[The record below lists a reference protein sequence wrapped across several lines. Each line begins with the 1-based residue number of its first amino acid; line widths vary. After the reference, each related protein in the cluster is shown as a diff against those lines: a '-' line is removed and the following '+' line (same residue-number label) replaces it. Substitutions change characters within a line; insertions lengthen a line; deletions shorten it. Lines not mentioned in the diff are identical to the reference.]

1 MVCGAYHYQY
11 LFGEL
16 RFFWKNNHSVRYF
29 RWKRIWKNCSGTF
42 SQLSGGSYSGRKT
55 AQRKSFCP
63 DIKAVGR
70 EPLKVFGKLN
80 VTVQDGGYLLAR
92 LWPDKKHRMSIRCEN
107 EGKNMLISKLNA
119 CFCPHF
125 PAVLN
130 CSWNKASPP
139 MEGMSGTV
147 RSTYSKPPRWPAPSG
162 WR

>member
-1 MVCGAYHYQY
+1 CGAYHYQY

-16 RFFWKNNHSVRYF
+16 RFFRKNNHPVRYF

-55 AQRKSFCP
+55 AQWKSFCP

-119 CFCPHF
+119 AFALIF
-125 PAVLN
+125 P
-130 CSWNKASPP
+130 
-139 MEGMSGTV
+139 
-147 RSTYSKPPRWPAPSG
+147 PS
-162 WR
+162 